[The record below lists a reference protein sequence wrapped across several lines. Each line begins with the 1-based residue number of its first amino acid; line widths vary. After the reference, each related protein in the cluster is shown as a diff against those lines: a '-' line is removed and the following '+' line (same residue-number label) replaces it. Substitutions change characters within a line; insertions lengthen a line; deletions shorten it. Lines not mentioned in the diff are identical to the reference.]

1 MRNIIGVTSS
11 SNKSPISSAEYIS
24 YIYILCNLSR
34 ECRTWLAPRETKHYF
49 TSSSYVT
56 VIFDHWGM
64 RPVSYCCVY
73 CKSRSAV
80 NKQLHSTNLFATTSI
95 ANHSFIIYRPITRT
109 QPSRVLRSQSL
120 VNTILPS
127 RPSTREKNDRFIFL
141 SICSSGS
148 RPTWRKVSKFWYVIE
163 SYPHAMIGRLII
175 SLQRAVSRVAG
186 VRPYAVYPCFGGWK
200 TSWFSLVIW

>member
-1 MRNIIGVTSS
+1 MLFLMSLSPTSYRVDIGIDLDGV
-11 SNKSPISSAEYIS
+11 NLQRRVYI
-24 YIYILCNLSR
+24 IYILCNLSG
-34 ECRTWLAPRETKHYF
+34 ECSTWLARRETKYYV

-64 RPVSYCCVY
+64 RAVSYCCVY
-73 CKSRSAV
+73 CKRRSAV
-80 NKQLHSTNLFATTSI
+80 NKQLHYNQPVATTSI

-120 VNTILPS
+120 VKTILPS
-127 RPSTREKNDRFIFL
+127 RPSTREKDDRSIFL

-163 SYPHAMIGRLII
+163 SYPHTVIGRLII

-186 VRPYAVYPCFGGWK
+186 VRPYVFPCFLEVAYWN
-200 TSWFSLVIW
+200 